1 MLRLAL
7 TIGLLLAP
15 VAISAQGLAIGFD
28 PDPFQ
33 TCATPAETAAAQG
46 VVEERPVVVHRAVR
60 LGERTITLSAAD
72 LRTDRASGSGASP
85 R

>member
-7 TIGLLLAP
+7 TLGLLFAP
-15 VAISAQGLAIGFD
+15 AALSAQGLAIGFD

-33 TCATPAETAAAQG
+33 TCATPAEVAAAQG
-46 VVEERPVVVHRAVR
+46 VVEERPVVAHRVVR
-60 LGERTITLSAAD
+60 LGERTIKLSAAD
-72 LRTDRASGSGASP
+72 PQPVQLSGGSASQ